1 MTHNGSPPGAT
12 RDGVTVD
19 IAHGRS
25 LGQDAWRRLRKNRFA
40 MFGLAVFLLLALAC
54 FLLPVLFKM
63 DYGTTTPSR
72 AWLSPLEDGA
82 GIFGTDGLGRD
93 YLARVLKGGQIS
105 IMVGIVATLVSI
117 VIGVLY
123 GSISGYFGGKVDEVM
138 MRIVD
143 FLYGI
148 PYMFLVILIMLM
160 FGKESRGE
168 ALPIFVGLGLVQ
180 WLTMARI
187 VRGQVLTLRNQDFIE
202 AAKAI
207 GVSDARILRKHIIPN
222 LLGVVIVFATLTV
235 PAVIILESF
244 LSYLGLGVEL
254 SWGKLVSEAVKVV
267 NPINSYWWLLFFPSL
282 FLGLTL
288 FCLNFFGDGLS
299 FALDPKS
306 KR

>member
-1 MTHNGSPPGAT
+1 MSDTTSAT
-12 RDGVTVD
+12 TQTDLEPRVQE
-19 IAHGRS
+19 HGLS
-25 LGQDAWRRLRKNRFA
+25 LGADAWRRLKKNKVA
-40 MFGLAVFLLLALAC
+40 MAGGILFILLSLAC
-54 FLLPVLFKM
+54 FILPWALEM
-63 DYGTTTPSR
+63 DHKTNHLDNTYQP
-72 AWLSPLEDGA
+72 PLTDGS
-82 GIFGTDGLGRD
+82 GLFGTDELGRD
-93 YLARVLKGGQIS
+93 YLARVLVGGQIS
-105 IMVGIVATLVSI
+105 IQVGIFATLVSI
-117 VIGVLY
+117 VIGVFY
-123 GSISGYFGGKVDEVM
+123 GAISGYFGGKVDEVM

-160 FGKESRGE
+160 FNKEGGGS
-168 ALPIFVGLGLVQ
+168 AIAIFMGLGLVQ

-187 VRGQVLTLRNQDFIE
+187 VRGQVLSLRKQDFVE
-202 AAKAI
+202 AARAI
-207 GVSDARILRKHIIPN
+207 GASDARIVWKHIIPN

-244 LSYLGLGVEL
+244 LSFLGLSVDL
-254 SWGKLVSEAVKVV
+254 SWGKLVSEAVKVI